1 MLIQNVVFNECF
13 IQFLDLFPPFY
24 VNINNNNLYFRVTSQ
39 VGDNLSI
46 SQSSSCRKQG
56 DTESGMIG
64 RYQMSDDK
72 VR

>member
-1 MLIQNVVFNECF
+1 MNVSFNYL
-13 IQFLDLFPPFY
+13 LDLFPPFS
-24 VNINNNNLYFRVTSQ
+24 VNINNNNLYFRVTSK
-39 VGDNLSI
+39 VGDLSI

-64 RYQMSDDK
+64 RYQMSDGK